1 MEDEWRYLNYIPNTY
16 SIPNVYN
23 NINERKR
30 YLKKDVIKEIILGYD
45 FFDLK
50 EYNRKDRTKE
60 YETINLK
67 GNNEKFKK
75 KLKRKLLNFIVKHD
89 IEVSMIYRDKRNY
102 ELDPFK
108 IIIEKLGSNT
118 FRFYKTI
125 DAM

>member
-60 YETINLK
+60 YETIN
-67 GNNEKFKK
+67 
-75 KLKRKLLNFIVKHD
+75 
-89 IEVSMIYRDKRNY
+89 
-102 ELDPFK
+102 
-108 IIIEKLGSNT
+108 
-118 FRFYKTI
+118 
-125 DAM
+125 